1 MGWAENVGL
10 KRSDTGP
17 ERFFDQIRNQWDESM
32 RPLTTWSFIVLAVLW
47 GSILSS
53 GAASALTEDERNNI
67 EIYQRLAP
75 GVVNI
80 TSTVLDHDFL
90 FNAVPRQGAG
100 SGSIIDPRGYIL
112 TNHHVIEDARKL
124 EVTLANGK
132 KYTAKLI
139 GSDPDTDVAVIK
151 IEARREDLTVI
162 PMGISDNLKVG
173 QKVIAIG
180 NPFGLGQ
187 TLTTGIISM
196 VGRTLR
202 ASSGTLVEDMIQTDA
217 SINPGN
223 SGGPLIDSS
232 GKMIGITTAIFS
244 PTGASVGIGFAIP
257 IDVAKRVINELI
269 DKGYYSYPWM
279 GTTLMTLTANL
290 AEALKLPVRAGA
302 MVLEVAPRSPAVK
315 AGIKGGTSRLQVGNY
330 IVIAGGDIIEKVN
343 GEAVADADSVI
354 RMIRKSRPGDRVEME
369 VVHWEGGRSKVYVVL
384 GEQPRSGRTRQPQ

>member
-1 MGWAENVGL
+1 
-10 KRSDTGP
+10 
-17 ERFFDQIRNQWDESM
+17 M
-32 RPLTTWSFIVLAVLW
+32 RRLRKWSFIHAIALW
-47 GSILSS
+47 GCLLWLS
-53 GAASALTEDERNNI
+53 AACALTEDERNNI

-80 TSTVLDHDFL
+80 TSTVLEQDFF
-90 FNAVPRQGAG
+90 FNTVPRQGAG

-132 KYTAKLI
+132 KYSAKLI
-139 GSDPDTDVAVIK
+139 GSDSDTDIAVIK
-151 IEARREDLTVI
+151 IEVRREDLTLI
-162 PMGISDNLKVG
+162 PMGSSENLKVG

-196 VGRTLR
+196 VQRTMR

-232 GKMIGITTAIFS
+232 GKMIGINTAIFS

-257 IDVAKRVINELI
+257 IDVAKRVVNELI
-269 DKGYYSYPWM
+269 DKGYYSYPWL
-279 GTTLMTLTANL
+279 GATLMTLSPNL

-302 MVLEVAPRSPAVK
+302 MVIEVVPRSPAAK
-315 AGIKGGTSRLQVGNY
+315 AGLKGGTSRAQVGNY
-330 IVIAGGDIIEKVN
+330 IMSVGGDVIEKVN
-343 GEAVADADSVI
+343 GEGVSDADSVI
-354 RMIRKSRPGDRVEME
+354 RLIRKSRPGDQVEME
-369 VVHWEGGRSKVYVVL
+369 IVRWEGRRDKVNVVL
-384 GEQPRSGRTRQPQ
+384 GEQPRSSRNKQP